1 MSRHPSVPPIIDET
15 IHSLRYLAEKG
26 CPGFDCTEHT
36 LSIVKSWAH
45 SPRHGRQETSAGQ
58 PVAAV
63 VQPATKSISQHPAR
77 IIPIPARSES
87 AEIIVSA
94 ASLQEDSAPTR
105 PDVCL
110 SRNTDSLDAILAD
123 MEDCK
128 RCKLSATRSRIV
140 FGTGNPSAALM
151 FVGEAPGFDEDQQ
164 GLPFVGKAGQLLTRI
179 IQAMDMTR
187 EEVYICNIIK
197 CRPPGNRNPEPD
209 EIQAC
214 TPFLNRQ
221 IAAIQPDF
229 ICALGKFAAQTLL
242 QTDEPISTLRG
253 RFFDYKGIR
262 LIPTFHPSYLLRSPD
277 KKREVWEDMK
287 LLMNEMTS

>member
-1 MSRHPSVPPIIDET
+1 MSHQQTVPSIIEET
-15 IHSLRYLAEKG
+15 LHSLRYLAEKG

-36 LSIVKSWAH
+36 LSILKAWSH
-45 SPRHGRQETSAGQ
+45 SPRHGRQKTNAGQ
-58 PVAAV
+58 PVTAV
-63 VQPATKSISQHPAR
+63 VQPAEKNGSRQPPPTE
-77 IIPIPARSES
+77 PARSES
-87 AEIIVSA
+87 PVIIVSA
-94 ASLQEDSAPTR
+94 ASLQEASAPPR
-105 PDVCL
+105 PEACL
-110 SRNTDSLDAILAD
+110 SQTTDSLDAINTD

-140 FGTGNPSAALM
+140 FGTGNPSATLM

-179 IQAMDMTR
+179 IQAMNLTR
-187 EEVYICNIIK
+187 EEVYICNIVK

-214 TPFLNRQ
+214 VPFLNRQ
-221 IAAIQPDF
+221 IAAVRPEF

-242 QTDEPISTLRG
+242 QTNEPISTLRG

-287 LLMNEMTS
+287 LLMNEMSS